1 MIFSFL
7 KLPDARAAIDE
18 LAADADLVT
27 HTEIERDPVT
37 GIVNKVLV
45 IRMGRVLHAEIK
57 STKTDPTGTVDTVP
71 RAPTMP
77 KGRE

>member
-1 MIFSFL
+1 MRFNYL

-18 LAADADLVT
+18 LAADVDLVT
-27 HTEIERDPVT
+27 HTEIERDSE
-37 GIVNKVLV
+37 GRVNKVLV
-45 IRMGRVLHAEIK
+45 IRMGRVLHAEIR

-77 KGRE
+77 KGQE